1 MKTKFQHIWLFI
13 LFIALSSSIAE
24 ETKKNIYIV
33 PIQNTIDLGIPSFVN
48 RAIDIAKSDNSE
60 LIIFDIDT
68 FGGRVDAATQIKDA
82 ISETEIPTIAFIN
95 RRAISAGS
103 LISLSCDKIYMTDGA
118 TIGATSVVDM
128 TGSKQSEKS
137 QSYMREEMAATAEKA
152 GKNPDIARGMVDEE
166 LSFEFLVINGD
177 SLEID
182 DIEGRKEGK
191 LITLTTELALKYG
204 IADGKSESV
213 EEIISDLGIENYNI
227 ITLNENWSE
236 DLVRFLTD
244 PTISSLLTTF
254 GTIGIISELYS
265 AGWGIGGTI
274 GIVCLTLALGAGYLT
289 QLASSLDLLIIM
301 AGLLL
306 LVIEFIAIPGF
317 GFFGIAGIGVL
328 FYGLYLLLIPD
339 MPGVYPDGPDIY
351 SEALDGFS
359 WGIVGG
365 IICLI
370 MVINLI
376 LKSKFLEKFI
386 TINSNKSNLKKN
398 YKKRGKV

>member
-1 MKTKFQHIWLFI
+1 MKTKFQYICLFI
-13 LFIALSSSIAE
+13 LFIALSDTIAE
-24 ETKKNIYIV
+24 ETKKNIYII
-33 PIQNTIDLGIPSFVN
+33 PIQDTIDLGIPSFVN
-48 RAIDIAKSDNSE
+48 RAIGIAESNNSE

-68 FGGRVDAATQIKDA
+68 FGGRVDAATQIKDS

-177 SLEID
+177 SLQVD

-204 IADGKSESV
+204 IANGKSESI
-213 EEIISDLGIENYNI
+213 EEILSNLGMENYNI

-236 DLVRFLTD
+236 DMVRFLTD

-274 GIVCLTLALGAGYLT
+274 GVICLTLALGAGYLT

-301 AGLLL
+301 TGLLL
-306 LVIEFIAIPGF
+306 LVVEFIAIPGF

-339 MPGVYPDGPDIY
+339 IPVSDEIY
-351 SEALDGFS
+351 SQALDGFS

-370 MVINLI
+370 MVINLL

-386 TINSNKSNLKKN
+386 TVNSNKSSLKKN

>member
-13 LFIALSSSIAE
+13 LFIALSGSIAE

-339 MPGVYPDGPDIY
+339 IPVSDEIY
-351 SEALDGFS
+351 SQALDGFS

-370 MVINLI
+370 MVINLL

-386 TINSNKSNLKKN
+386 TISSNKSNLKKN

>member
-13 LFIALSSSIAE
+13 LFIALSGSIAE

-306 LVIEFIAIPGF
+306 LVVEFIAIPGF

-339 MPGVYPDGPDIY
+339 IPVSDEIY
-351 SEALDGFS
+351 SQALDGFS

-370 MVINLI
+370 MVINLL

-386 TINSNKSNLKKN
+386 TISSNKSNLKKN

>member
-1 MKTKFQHIWLFI
+1 MKTKFKHIWLFI
-13 LFIALSSSIAE
+13 LFLTLGSSIAE
-24 ETKKNIYIV
+24 ETKKNIYVV
-33 PIQNTIDLGIPSFVN
+33 PIQDTIDLGIPAFVN
-48 RAIDIAKSDNSE
+48 RAISAAEKNGAE

-82 ISETEIPTIAFIN
+82 ISATDITTIAFIN

-103 LISLSCDKIYMTDGA
+103 LISLSCDQIYMTDGG

-128 TGSKQSEKS
+128 SGSKQSEKS

-152 GKNPDIARGMVDEE
+152 GKNTDIARGMVDEE

-177 SLEID
+177 SLKVD

-191 LITLTTELALKYG
+191 LITLTTELALKYN

-213 EEIISDLGIENYNI
+213 EELLSDLGIENYNI
-227 ITLNENWSE
+227 ITLSENWSE

-274 GIVCLTLALGAGYLT
+274 GIVCLTLALGASYLT
-289 QLASSLDLLIIM
+289 QLASSMDLLIILS
-301 AGLLL
+301 GLLL
-306 LVIEFIAIPGF
+306 LVVEFIAIPGF

-339 MPGVYPDGPDIY
+339 IPVSDEIY
-351 SEALDGFS
+351 SQALDGFS

-365 IICLI
+365 IIALI
-370 MVINLI
+370 MVINLL
-376 LKSKFLEKFI
+376 LKSKFLERFI
-386 TINSNKSNLKKN
+386 TTDSNSSNLKKN

>member
-13 LFIALSSSIAE
+13 LFIALSGSIAE

-177 SLEID
+177 SLQID

-306 LVIEFIAIPGF
+306 LVVEFIAIPGF
-317 GFFGIAGIGVL
+317 GFFGIAGICVL

-339 MPGVYPDGPDIY
+339 IPVSDEIY
-351 SEALDGFS
+351 SQALDGFS

-370 MVINLI
+370 MVINLL

-386 TINSNKSNLKKN
+386 TISSNKSNLKKN

>member
-1 MKTKFQHIWLFI
+1 MKTKFKHIWLFI
-13 LFIALSSSIAE
+13 LFLTLGSSIAE
-24 ETKKNIYIV
+24 ETKKNIYVI
-33 PIQNTIDLGIPSFVN
+33 PIQDTIDLGIPAFVN
-48 RAIDIAKSDNSE
+48 RAISAAEKNSAE

-82 ISETEIPTIAFIN
+82 ISATDITTIAFIN

-103 LISLSCDKIYMTDGA
+103 LISLSCDKIYMTDGG

-128 TGSKQSEKS
+128 SGSKQSEKS
-137 QSYMREEMAATAEKA
+137 QSYMREEMAATAEKS
-152 GKNPDIARGMVDEE
+152 GKNTDIARGMVDEE

-177 SLEID
+177 SLKVD

-191 LITLTTELALKYG
+191 LITLTTELALKYN

-213 EEIISDLGIENYNI
+213 EELLSDLGIENYNI
-227 ITLNENWSE
+227 ITLSENWSE

-274 GIVCLTLALGAGYLT
+274 GIICLTLALGASYLT
-289 QLASSLDLLIIM
+289 QLASSMDLLIIFS
-301 AGLLL
+301 GLLL
-306 LVIEFIAIPGF
+306 LVVEFIAIPGF

-339 MPGVYPDGPDIY
+339 IPVSDEIY
-351 SEALDGFS
+351 SQALDGFS

-365 IICLI
+365 IIALI
-370 MVINLI
+370 MVINLL

-386 TINSNKSNLKKN
+386 TTDSNVSNLKKN

>member
-1 MKTKFQHIWLFI
+1 MKTKFKHIWLFI
-13 LFIALSSSIAE
+13 LFLTLGSSIAE
-24 ETKKNIYIV
+24 ETKKNIYVI
-33 PIQNTIDLGIPSFVN
+33 PIQDTIDLGIPAFVN
-48 RAIDIAKSDNSE
+48 RAISSAEKNSAE

-82 ISETEIPTIAFIN
+82 ISATDITTIAFIN

-103 LISLSCDKIYMTDGA
+103 LISLSCDQIYMTDGG

-128 TGSKQSEKS
+128 SGSKQSEKS
-137 QSYMREEMAATAEKA
+137 QSYMREEMAATAEKS
-152 GKNPDIARGMVDEE
+152 GKNTDIARGMVDEE

-177 SLEID
+177 SLKVD

-191 LITLTTELALKYG
+191 LITLTTELALKYN

-213 EEIISDLGIENYNI
+213 EELLSDLGIENYNI
-227 ITLNENWSE
+227 ITLSENWSE

-274 GIVCLTLALGAGYLT
+274 GIICLTLALGASYLT
-289 QLASSLDLLIIM
+289 QLASSMDLLIIFS
-301 AGLLL
+301 GLLL
-306 LVIEFIAIPGF
+306 LVVEFIAIPGF

-339 MPGVYPDGPDIY
+339 IPVSDEIY
-351 SEALDGFS
+351 SQALDGFS

-365 IICLI
+365 IIALI
-370 MVINLI
+370 MVINLL
-376 LKSKFLEKFI
+376 LKSKFLERFI
-386 TINSNKSNLKKN
+386 TTDSNVSNLKKN